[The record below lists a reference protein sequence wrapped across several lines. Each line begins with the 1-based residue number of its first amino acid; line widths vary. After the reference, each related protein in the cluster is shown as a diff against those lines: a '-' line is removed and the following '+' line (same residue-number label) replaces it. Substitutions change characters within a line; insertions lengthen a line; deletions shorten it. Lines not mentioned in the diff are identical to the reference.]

1 MAFRAGKAG
10 FISVNAVDLSTFCT
24 NVDGLPGSVDT
35 LDTTTYGK
43 NAKTFIPGLRDSK
56 ITATF
61 VWDSGASS
69 PDATLS
75 ALMTTPAL
83 VTLIHKPSTVAT
95 VVTYTVT
102 VILTEWKVTVPVGG
116 LITGTA
122 SFQGSDVVV
131 IS

>member
-10 FISVNAVDLSTFCT
+10 FLSVNGVDLSTFCT
-24 NVDGLPGSVDT
+24 NVEGLPGSVDA
-35 LDTTTYGK
+35 LETTAYGK
-43 NAKTFIPGLRDSK
+43 NAKTFIPGLRDASVS
-56 ITATF
+56 TTF

-75 ALMTTPAL
+75 ALHTTPAV

-95 VVTYTVT
+95 VITYTVS
-102 VILTEWKVTVPVGG
+102 VICTEWKVSTPVGG

-122 SFQGSDVVV
+122 TFQCSDVVV